1 MVASTNTPSLPP
13 LAQVQPSPSSH
24 GVARPAALSGLAGTD
39 TVQLVE
45 LAASAVVW
53 VKLKAFP
60 AASTAFDPAAPAR
73 PGGLMG
79 GMPMATVVV
88 AAAVPEAEAEADGQG
103 AVLALALAAGAGALA
118 LAAATAA
125 GAGALALAAVA
136 GALAAAEAEA
146 EAHVPRADCATV
158 VAVPPWETTMTTPN
172 VRPSAAGMARGTAN
186 RDARLLRR
194 RGADPCSLSIF
205 DPPPCGRPL
214 VTLPVHHRRTCA
226 SAEVSKFLIIASC
239 KGFLSFGSKMT

>member
-1 MVASTNTPSLPP
+1 
-13 LAQVQPSPSSH
+13 
-24 GVARPAALSGLAGTD
+24 VARPAALSGLAGTD

-79 GMPMATVVV
+79 GMPMAMVVV
-88 AAAVPEAEAEADGQG
+88 AAAVPEADADGQG
-103 AVLALALAAGAGALA
+103 AALALALAAGAGALA
-118 LAAATAA
+118 LAAVTAA

-158 VAVPPWETTMTTPN
+158 VAVPPWETTMTTPK
-172 VRPSAAGMARGTAN
+172 VTPSAAGMARGTAN

-194 RGADPCSLSIF
+194 RGADPCSLSII

-214 VTLPVHHRRTCA
+214 VTLPVHHRRTCGD
-226 SAEVSKFLIIASC
+226 AEVSKFLIIASC
-239 KGFLSFGSKMT
+239 KGFLSFGGKMT

>member
-1 MVASTNTPSLPP
+1 
-13 LAQVQPSPSSH
+13 
-24 GVARPAALSGLAGTD
+24 
-39 TVQLVE
+39 
-45 LAASAVVW
+45 

-79 GMPMATVVV
+79 GMPIATVVV

-103 AVLALALAAGAGALA
+103 AALALALAAAGAGALA

-172 VRPSAAGMARGTAN
+172 VRPSAAGMARGTAK

-214 VTLPVHHRRTCA
+214 VTLPVHHRRTCG
-226 SAEVSKFLIIASC
+226 SAEFSKFLIIASC
-239 KGFLSFGSKMT
+239 KGFLSFGGKMT

>member
-1 MVASTNTPSLPP
+1 
-13 LAQVQPSPSSH
+13 
-24 GVARPAALSGLAGTD
+24 
-39 TVQLVE
+39 
-45 LAASAVVW
+45 
-53 VKLKAFP
+53 
-60 AASTAFDPAAPAR
+60 
-73 PGGLMG
+73 
-79 GMPMATVVV
+79 MATGGV

-158 VAVPPWETTMTTPN
+158 VAVPPWETTMTTPK
-172 VRPSAAGMARGTAN
+172 VTPSAAGMARGTAD

-214 VTLPVHHRRTCA
+214 VTLSVHHRRTCGD
-226 SAEVSKFLIIASC
+226 AEVSKFLIIASC
-239 KGFLSFGSKMT
+239 KGFLSFGGKMT